1 MKNKKSIY
9 GFLTEFVIMLFVFAL
24 VSTVAVN
31 LFSKGKMLSVETIRT
46 NEGLIVIENIAEKM
60 KTYNGEDLNYY
71 LNDFSLVND
80 NYNVEVNVSVTK
92 GNYILYNSNIIYTD
106 SISRN
111 VILEINVLSIGSED
125 YD

>member
-46 NEGLIVIENIAEKM
+46 NEGLIVIENIAERM
-60 KTYNGEDLNYY
+60 KTYNGEDLNNY

>member
-60 KTYNGEDLNYY
+60 KTYNGEDLNNY

>member
-46 NEGLIVIENIAEKM
+46 NEGLIVIENVAEKM
-60 KTYNGEDLNYY
+60 KSYNGEDLNNY